1 MRVIVRATGLTLLRG
16 LLCWSPSLLVH
27 WLRGQAFS
35 GRDAGLLTLLLPLA
49 AVLAVTLAR
58 RAVPSARLREVSP
71 LLVLLGLWLLGPVA
85 MLGSATVDGGGFAQ
99 PVSWG
104 ALAFVIAAFPLTT
117 PMLAT
122 YDGSL
127 GGLALASLLLVWFV
141 LRLRAPAR

>member
-1 MRVIVRATGLTLLRG
+1 VRVVIPATVVTLLGG
-16 LLCWSPSLLVH
+16 LLCWAPSLVVH
-27 WLRGQAFS
+27 WLRGQDFS

-58 RAVPSARLREVSP
+58 RAVPSSRLCAVSP

-85 MLGSATVDGGGFAQ
+85 MLGSATLDGGGFAQ

-104 ALAFVIAAFPLTT
+104 ALAFVIVAFPLTT